1 MDGVRS
7 WMYHSMMDGLC
18 QTRNSEEAND
28 ICESFFDD
36 LKVHLSDWKWLD
48 FEMFDVIFQ
57 KL

>member
-7 WMYHSMMDGLC
+7 WMHHSMMDGLC
-18 QTRNSEEAND
+18 QTRNNEEAND